1 MHVVVGRPIE
11 LKKNP
16 HPTMEEVSNF
26 NATATFEHGYLSIN
40 VNPLGVS
47 LHHFL
52 VESSGCWKL
61 ISLLI
66 CLFFSLQVIEAHSQF
81 VKALQDLFEKHKAQ
95 IGYADL
101 QLKIL

>member
-26 NATATFEHGYLSIN
+26 NATATFEHGYLFIN
-40 VNPLGVS
+40 VDPLGVS
-47 LHHFL
+47 LLSLF
-52 VESSGCWKL
+52 SGIIQVL
-61 ISLLI
+61 EAAQFAD
-66 CLFFSLQVIEAHSQF
+66 LFVFSLQVIEAHSQF